1 MSVLSCLARTDIRKG
16 ASPRSPG
23 PPPLGNSVA
32 GILQQRALDF
42 KVLPKASEPLFCVA
56 DIPESLAA
64 KGAPAQSLQ
73 HNLPGTTCPG
83 ENPVHAATQAALWVS
98 ERRSCL

>member
-1 MSVLSCLARTDIRKG
+1 MRKG

-23 PPPLGNSVA
+23 RPPLGNSVA
-32 GILQQRALDF
+32 GILQQRALDL

-64 KGAPAQSLQ
+64 NGAPAQSLH
-73 HNLPGTTCPG
+73 HNLQGTCPG
-83 ENPVHAATQAALWVS
+83 ENPVHVATQVVLWVS
-98 ERRSCL
+98 EGRSCL